1 MKTIFASIGALAML
15 HTAAATEVSVT
26 YSDDFTEELAEN
38 YGEREGGVLSEEI
51 IEDLDKA
58 FARAGVN
65 PARVD
70 VTINNAKPNRPT
82 FEQLRDRPGLDMFRS
97 ISIGGMDL
105 TGVAYDADGNV
116 IGELSYD
123 WFETDIRHV
132 APAGIWTDAYRASD
146 RFSRK
151 LAKTLKGS

>member
-15 HTAAATEVSVT
+15 QTAAATEVSVT
-26 YSDDFTEELAEN
+26 YSEEFTEELADN
-38 YGEREGGVLSEEI
+38 YGEREGGVLTEEI
-51 IEDLDKA
+51 IEDLDRA
-58 FARAGVN
+58 FAKAGIS

-70 VTINNAKPNRPT
+70 VTINDAKPNRPT
-82 FEQLRDRPGLDMFRS
+82 LEQQRDKPGLDAFRS

-105 TGVAYDADGNV
+105 TGTAYDADGNV

-123 WFETDIRHV
+123 WYETDIRFA
-132 APAGIWTDAYRASD
+132 APAGTWSDARRASD

-151 LAKTLKGS
+151 LAKQLQGS